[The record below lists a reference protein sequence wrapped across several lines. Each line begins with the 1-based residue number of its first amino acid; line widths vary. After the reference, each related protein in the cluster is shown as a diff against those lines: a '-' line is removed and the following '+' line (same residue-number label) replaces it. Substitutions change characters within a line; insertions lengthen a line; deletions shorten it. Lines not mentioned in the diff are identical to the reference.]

1 MSESRDGGWTG
12 ATVSLSGLSSR
23 GTCTP
28 SVVGAAGALQE
39 PSPGETENLQF
50 EEITQQEIQLD

>member
-1 MSESRDGGWTG
+1 M
-12 ATVSLSGLSSR
+12 SLSGLSSR

-39 PSPGETENLQF
+39 PSPGEAENLQF